1 MRDPNIWIKSGRPK
15 TPQPVDVPYHI
26 LHMNE
31 ALLQEQAQEISRF
44 GVAEVVFDAE
54 EGYCEPENTDSD
66 GYYGMY
72 PPLMWNRLNTRA
84 SDIFGSWGR
93 PNIVI

>member
-15 TPQPVDVPYHI
+15 TPQPVDVPYHM
-26 LHMNE
+26 LNMNE
-31 ALLQEQAQEISRF
+31 ILLQEHAEEVNRRLA
-44 GVAEVVFDAE
+44 VAEMMCNEAYYENQEMDA
-54 EGYCEPENTDSD
+54 
-66 GYYGMY
+66 YGMY
-72 PPLMWNRLNTRA
+72 PPLVWNRLNTRA